1 MFIFKKCACSI
12 QPHEQ
17 LTVDAEFKQLAR
29 VLKLVTIPSRIAI
42 LSILYKAPH
51 CVCDIQTH
59 TGLSQTLVS
68 HHLKSLS
75 NGGLVAS
82 FKKGTFVE
90 YRLTAEGRCVV
101 ACIQELISKKYDHSS
116 IGIGVPNVQRTF

>member
-17 LTVDAEFKQLAR
+17 LAIDVEFEQLAR
-29 VLKLVTIPSRIAI
+29 VLRLVAIPSRIAI
-42 LSILYKAPH
+42 LSILYRAPH

-59 TGLSQTLVS
+59 TGLSQTLIS

-75 NGGLVAS
+75 DGGLVVS
-82 FKKGTFVE
+82 FKTGTFVE
-90 YRLTAEGRCVV
+90 YRLTAEGRRVV
-101 ACIQELISKKYDHSS
+101 ACIQKLISKK
-116 IGIGVPNVQRTF
+116 